1 MSRNYTVQ
9 TKILRP
15 VADVFEAIVS
25 SDRLKHYFVN
35 GASGDLVEDERVA
48 WQWDHYGENTIVV
61 RKIIKNELIELA
73 LDSKE
78 WKKTQSEAY
87 EVLVIFEFEELE
99 DGTMLS
105 ISEQGWKAG
114 RLMQT
119 VSRGRMT
126 TVAVG
131 PTWQCVSK
139 RISNTGSICANRL
152 QSTTTKLQANSYAN
166 SLIGLFI
173 LMRSPVGFSTGD
185 HSSRLPDDRT
195 CLHSV

>member
-25 SDRLKHYFVN
+25 SDRLKRYFVN
-35 GASGDLVEDERVA
+35 GASGDLVEGERVA

-78 WKKTQSEAY
+78 WEKTQSEAY

-99 DGTMLS
+99 DGTMLR
-105 ISEQGWKAG
+105 ISEQGWKLSPE
-114 RLMQT
+114 R
-119 VSRGRMT
+119 
-126 TVAVG
+126 
-131 PTWQCVSK
+131 
-139 RISNTGSICANRL
+139 
-152 QSTTTKLQANSYAN
+152 
-166 SLIGLFI
+166 LIGETINLEESITVLVSMNEFNTI
-173 LMRSPVGFSTGD
+173 GVTVITES
-185 HSSRLPDDRT
+185 
-195 CLHSV
+195 